1 MDKVF
6 LTVVIPCYN
15 EEANLRLGVLEKVY
29 AYLETKKF
37 SWEVLISDD
46 GSTDKSREIVKK
58 QISELKGF
66 RLLENPHGGKPS
78 ALLYGTKN
86 AKGDNILFA
95 DMDQSTPIRE
105 LDKLLLFVNKEKVG
119 AVIGSRGLVRR
130 NFPLYRKIGAIV
142 FSTLRRSL
150 ILPEITDTQCGFKL
164 FKAEVLKKYFPS
176 LEIFRVSEKVTGWK
190 VTSWDVEFLHM
201 IKRKGYKIY
210 EVTVVWNDEDV
221 SKSKGGA
228 LQKYINES
236 KEMFLQIIK
245 VRLNELKG
253 QY

>member
-1 MDKVF
+1 MF
-6 LTVVIPCYN
+6 LTVVIPCFN
-15 EEANLRLGVLEKVY
+15 EEANLKRNVLKEIQN
-29 AYLETKKF
+29 YLKKKDF
-37 SWEVLISDD
+37 GWEVVVSDD
-46 GSTDKSREIVKK
+46 GSTDRSREIIKK
-58 QISELKGF
+58 QIYGLDGF
-66 RLLENPHGGKPS
+66 RLLENLHGGKPS
-78 ALLYGTKN
+78 ALLHGIKS
-86 AKGDNILFA
+86 AKGSNILFA

-105 LDKLLLFVNKEKVG
+105 LDKLLPFVNQEKAG

-142 FSTLRRSL
+142 FSTVRRSL

-210 EVTVVWNDEDV
+210 EVTVEWNDEDV

-236 KEMFLQIIK
+236 KEMFWQILK
-245 VRLNELKG
+245 VRINDMRGK
-253 QY
+253 Y